1 MFTVE
6 ISNKQKLN
14 NIITIFK
21 NLNKITEH
29 VNVNFTASHMY
40 IQGKCSINICIVEL
54 NLLNSWFDK
63 YDINE
68 DTTIGVNCEVLFK
81 VMSCISDNQTLVISH
96 QGDDTFN
103 IEFKG
108 QNTIEKKFEL
118 QMVELDEELL
128 EIPYKEHEVDIKIT
142 SSIFSDLIN
151 QIKMFGE
158 EITISCTDEN
168 VNLKTTS
175 VSGTS
180 NIILNEDNLIEYGI
194 EEDLKLVSMFGIS
207 YLHVI
212 STFSKLSSETN
223 IHISQNFPLEVRYPI
238 EGSWMDDSDNEDN
251 EDTNDFNDKNMIRFF
266 LAPKIDDQ

>member
-1 MFTVE
+1 MITVE
-6 ISNKQKLN
+6 ISDKQNLSK
-14 NIITIFK
+14 IITIFK

-29 VNVNFTASHMY
+29 VNINFTKNYMY

-54 NLLNSWFDK
+54 NLLNTWFDK
-63 YDINE
+63 YEIDE
-68 DTTIGVNCEVLFK
+68 DSTVGVNCEVLFK
-81 VMSCISDNQTLVISH
+81 VISCISDNQTLVISNDN
-96 QGDDTFN
+96 GDTID

-118 QMVELDEELL
+118 QMVELEEELL
-128 EIPYKEHEVDIKIT
+128 DIPYKEHEVDIKI
-142 SSIFSDLIN
+142 SSATFSDLIN

-158 EITISCTDEN
+158 ELTISCTDEN

-175 VSGTS
+175 ISGTS

-194 EEDLKLVSMFGIS
+194 EEDLKLVSKFGIN

-223 IHISQNFPLEVRYPI
+223 VHISKDFPLEVRNTI

-251 EDTNDFNDKNMIRFF
+251 EDSNDFNDKNMIRFF
-266 LAPKIDDQ
+266 LAPKIDD